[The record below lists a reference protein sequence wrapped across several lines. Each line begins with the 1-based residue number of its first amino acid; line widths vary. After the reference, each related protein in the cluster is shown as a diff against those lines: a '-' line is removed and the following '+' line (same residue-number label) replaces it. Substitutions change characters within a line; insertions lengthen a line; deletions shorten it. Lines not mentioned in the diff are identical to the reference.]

1 MHGTSLKHINCF
13 FLFLLLIAFCQ
24 PVSAQITPAQASELL
39 AERGVN
45 EDTLR
50 ARLIKKGFDPDQI
63 QPDQIPEFQ
72 GVIVQT
78 IKEIEEDQQRS
89 KPSVPTKT
97 LNPDVNPA
105 KKDIVATEK
114 PEITPP
120 PPPIVE
126 VKKIPIYGQ
135 EIFKNNSV
143 AVYQKADEMSP
154 TDDYILGVGDKLGI
168 VGFGRSQFDQILDIG
183 GDGFVKP
190 SMGGTQLPRILLKG
204 LKFGDAK
211 ELLFQRFS
219 QYNLIN
225 RGEFQVT
232 LNKPRNISVNVL
244 GEAMTTGTFTLPAFN
259 TAFNVLSAAGG
270 PTDIGSVRRIK
281 VISGSNV
288 RILDVY
294 EFMNDPGV
302 AKNFFLQNNDFIHV
316 PVAEKVV
323 EIEGAITR
331 PMAYE
336 LLDKENLSQLIKYA
350 GGTKAN
356 GYLSDV
362 KVTRYLDDKQVI
374 TNVNFRELAASGGD
388 YVLYNGDKVEIK
400 TIEDNTLNFVNVS
413 GAVYFQGK
421 YERRPGMRVADL
433 LNQSKLKS
441 EARLDYAYLLKFQQ
455 DSTYRYQRINLQSIL
470 DNPSSSENN
479 ELSNGDQ
486 LQVMTLKSYV
496 DPSSFSIAGAV
507 RNPDTFA
514 ITTDGNLKLEDA
526 ILLAGGLLVDAED
539 NGYIFRQNPSEPK
552 RAEYIQINIREAF
565 DHPGSNA
572 NVEIKAGDQIRV
584 FGKSDTR
591 DILTVSV
598 YGAVRSPGTFP
609 FGPDMKLADLVN
621 LAGGFTFGADHDR
634 IDISRSE
641 YGDGREVK
649 ITQYTTQLPS
659 DFGLKD
665 SGNTSFKLEPFD
677 NVYIRNIPQFE
688 PQSTVFI
695 KGEVRYPGTYPILR
709 DKERIS
715 DLIERA
721 GGISGQAFPGGA
733 KLYRQGDSTGLVVI
747 NLQEILQNKSI
758 PSNVILLNGD
768 IIEIPKTRDLVTIGG
783 LVNLNEAYSE
793 GFLTGEK
800 RISVAFRGE
809 KSAKYYIEHFAAG
822 VNKKGSV
829 KEIKVQYA
837 DGGVERTTQFLF
849 FNHYPKVKRGS
860 FITVG
865 AKEIPLPTD
874 KNEKHVDWET
884 VFKDTLTQ
892 ATAVLTL
899 IILVDQLGK

>member
-1 MHGTSLKHINCF
+1 MHCTRLKHISCF
-13 FLFLLLIAFCQ
+13 FLFLLLIAFYR

-50 ARLIKKGFDPDQI
+50 ARLIKKGYDPDQI
-63 QPDQIPEFQ
+63 QPDQIAEFQ

-78 IKEIEEDQQRS
+78 IKEIEADQQNS
-89 KPSVPTKT
+89 KASVPIKT

-105 KKDIVATEK
+105 KKDIVVVEK
-114 PEITPP
+114 PEVPP
-120 PPPIVE
+120 PPPAPVE
-126 VKKIPIYGQ
+126 VKKTPIYGQ
-135 EIFKNNSV
+135 EIFRNNSV
-143 AVYQKADEMSP
+143 AVYQKADEVPPS
-154 TDDYILGVGDKLGI
+154 DDYILGVGDKIGI
-168 VGFGRSQFDQILDIG
+168 VGFGRSAFDEILEIG
-183 GDGFVKP
+183 PDGFVKP
-190 SMGGTQLPRILLKG
+190 SKDLPRIILKG
-204 LKFGDAK
+204 LKFGEAK
-211 ELLFQRFS
+211 ELLFQRYK
-219 QYNLIN
+219 QYYLID

-232 LNKPRNISVNVL
+232 LNKPRNISINVL
-244 GEAMTTGTFTLPAFN
+244 GEAKTTGTFTLPAFN

-288 RILDVY
+288 RVLDVY

-323 EIEGAITR
+323 EIDGAITR

-350 GGTKAN
+350 GGVKAN

-400 TIEDNTLNFVNVS
+400 TIENIALNFVDIS

-421 YERRPGMRVADL
+421 YERRPGMRIADL
-433 LNQSKLKS
+433 LNQSKLRP
-441 EARLDYAYLLKFQQ
+441 EARLDFGFLLKFQQ
-455 DSTYRYQRINLQSIL
+455 DSTYKYQRVNLKTIV
-470 DNPSSSENN
+470 DNPSSSENI
-479 ELSNGDQ
+479 ELSNGDK
-486 LQVMTLKSYV
+486 LQVMALKSYI
-496 DPSSFSIAGAV
+496 DPSSFSIVGAV

-526 ILLAGGLLVDAED
+526 ILLAGGLLIDAED
-539 NGYIFRQNPSEPK
+539 HGYIIRQNPSEPK
-552 RAEYIQINIREAF
+552 RAEYIQVNIREAF
-565 DHPGSNA
+565 NSPDSDA
-572 NVEIKAGDQIRV
+572 NVQIKAGDQIRV
-584 FGKSDTR
+584 FGKGDLR

-598 YGAVRSPGTFP
+598 FGAVRIPGTYP
-609 FGPDMKLADLVN
+609 YGPEMNLADLVN
-621 LAGGFTFGADHDR
+621 LAGGFTFGSDHDR

-641 YGDGREVK
+641 YGDGKEVK
-649 ITQYTTQLPS
+649 ITQYTTKLPS

-665 SGNTSFKLEPFD
+665 TGDTSFKLEPFD

-688 PQSTVFI
+688 PQSTVYI

-721 GGISGQAFPGGA
+721 GGLSGQAFPGGA

-747 NLQEILQNKSI
+747 NLQEILQNKNI
-758 PSNVILLNGD
+758 PSNVILLNSD
-768 IIEIPKTRDLVTIGG
+768 ILEIPKTRDLVTIGG

-809 KSAKYYIEHFAAG
+809 KNAKYYINHFAAG
-822 VNKKGSV
+822 VNKKGST

-849 FNHYPKVKRGS
+849 FTHYPKVKRGS

-865 AKEIPLPTD
+865 PKEIPLPTD

>member
-1 MHGTSLKHINCF
+1 MHSISLKHISWF
-13 FLFLLLIAFCQ
+13 ILFLVLIAYCQ

-63 QPDQIPEFQ
+63 QPDQIAEFQ

-78 IKEIEEDQQRS
+78 IKEIEEDQQNS
-89 KPSVPTKT
+89 KVNVPIKT

-105 KKDIVATEK
+105 KKDIVVTEK
-114 PEITPP
+114 PEIPPP

-126 VKKIPIYGQ
+126 VKKTPIYGQ
-135 EIFKNNSV
+135 EIFRNNSV
-143 AVYQKADEMSP
+143 AVYQKADEVPPS
-154 TDDYILGVGDKLGI
+154 DDYILGVGDKIGI
-168 VGFGRSQFDQILDIG
+168 VGFGRSAFDEILEIG
-183 GDGFVKP
+183 PDGFVKP
-190 SMGGTQLPRILLKG
+190 SKDLPRIILKG

-211 ELLFQRFS
+211 ELLFQRYK
-219 QYNLIN
+219 QYYLID

-244 GEAMTTGTFTLPAFN
+244 GEAVTTGTFTLPAFN

-294 EFMNDPGV
+294 EFMNNPGV

-323 EIEGAITR
+323 QIEGAITR

-336 LLDKENLSQLIKYA
+336 LLDNENLSQLIKYA
-350 GGTKAN
+350 GGAKAN

-374 TNVNFRELAASGGD
+374 TNVNFRELTASGGD

-400 TIEDNTLNFVNVS
+400 TIEDNALNFVDVS
-413 GAVYFQGK
+413 GAVYFQGR
-421 YERRPGMRVADL
+421 YERRSGMRVADL
-433 LNQSKLKS
+433 LHQSKLKP

-455 DSTYRYQRINLQSIL
+455 DSTYRYQRINLQMVL
-470 DNPSSSENN
+470 DNPSSTENI
-479 ELSNGDQ
+479 ELANGDQ

-496 DPSSFSIAGAV
+496 DASSFSISGAV
-507 RNPDTFA
+507 RSPDTFA

-539 NGYIFRQNPSEPK
+539 RGYIIRQNPSEPK
-552 RAEYIQINIREAF
+552 RAEYIQINIREAY
-565 DHPGSNA
+565 DHPDSDS
-572 NVEIKAGDQIRV
+572 NVEIRGGDQIKV
-584 FGKSDTR
+584 FRKGDTR

-598 YGAVRSPGTFP
+598 YGAVRSPGTFSY
-609 FGPDMKLADLVN
+609 GPDMMLADLVN

-659 DFGLKD
+659 DFGLND
-665 SGNTSFKLEPFD
+665 SGNSSFKLEPFD

-733 KLYRQGDSTGLVVI
+733 KLFRQGDSTGLVVI
-747 NLQEILQNKSI
+747 NLQEILQNKNI

-809 KSAKYYIEHFAAG
+809 KSAKYYIDHFAAG
-822 VNKKGSV
+822 INKKGSV

-865 AKEIPLPTD
+865 AKEIPLPSD

>member
-1 MHGTSLKHINCF
+1 MRGTSLKHISCF
-13 FLFLLLIAFCQ
+13 FLFLLLIAFCR

-63 QPDQIPEFQ
+63 QPDQIAEFQ
-72 GVIVQT
+72 GVVAQT
-78 IKEIEEDQQRS
+78 IKEIEEDQQ
-89 KPSVPTKT
+89 KVQATVLTKT

-105 KKDIVATEK
+105 KKEIVATEK
-114 PEITPP
+114 PVILPP
-120 PPPIVE
+120 PPSPVE
-126 VKKIPIYGQ
+126 VKKTPIYGQ
-135 EIFKNNSV
+135 EIFKNNSI
-143 AVYQKADEMSP
+143 AIYQKADEVPPS
-154 TDDYILGVGDKLGI
+154 DDYILGVGDKIGI
-168 VGFGRSQFDQILDIG
+168 VGFGRSAFDEILEIG
-183 GDGFVKP
+183 PDGFVKP
-190 SMGGTQLPRILLKG
+190 SKDLPRIILKG

-211 ELLFQRFS
+211 ELLFQRYK
-219 QYNLIN
+219 QYYLID

-244 GEAMTTGTFTLPAFN
+244 GEAKTPGTYTLPAFN

-281 VISGSNV
+281 VISGSIV
-288 RILDVY
+288 RMLDVY

-336 LLDKENLSQLIKYA
+336 LLDKENLSQLIKFA
-350 GGTKAN
+350 GGVKAN
-356 GYLSDV
+356 GYLADV

-374 TNVNFRELAASGGD
+374 TNINFRELAASGGD

-400 TIEDNTLNFVNVS
+400 TIEDNSLNFVNIS
-413 GAVYFQGK
+413 GSVYFQGK

-433 LNQSKLKS
+433 LNQSKLKP

-455 DSTYRYQRINLQSIL
+455 DSTFRYQRINLQSVL
-470 DNPSSSENN
+470 DNPSSADNI

-507 RNPDTFA
+507 RNPDTFT

-526 ILLAGGLLVDAED
+526 ILLAGGLLIDAED
-539 NGYIFRQNPSEPK
+539 HGYIIRQNPSEPK

-565 DHPGSNA
+565 DSPGSEA
-572 NVEIKAGDQIRV
+572 NVQIKAGDQIKV
-584 FGKSDTR
+584 FAKGDMR
-591 DILTVSV
+591 DILTVAV
-598 YGAVRSPGTFP
+598 YGAVRNPGAYP
-609 FGPDMKLADLVN
+609 YGPDMKLADLIN
-621 LAGGFTFGADHDR
+621 LAGGFKFGADHDR

-641 YGDGREVK
+641 YGEGKDVK
-649 ITQYTTQLPS
+649 ITQYTTKLPV
-659 DFGLKD
+659 DFGLND
-665 SGNTSFKLEPFD
+665 SGNASFKLEPFD

-688 PQSTVFI
+688 PQSTVNI

-715 DLIERA
+715 ELIIRA
-721 GGISGQAFPGGA
+721 GGLSGEAFPGGA
-733 KLYRQGDSTGLVVI
+733 KLFRQGDSTGLVVI
-747 NLQEILQNKSI
+747 NLQEILHNKNL
-758 PSNVILLNGD
+758 PSNVVLLNGD
-768 IIEIPKTRDLVTIGG
+768 ILEIPKTRDLVTIGG

-809 KSAKYYIEHFAAG
+809 KSAKYYINHFAAG

-837 DGGVERTTQFLF
+837 DGGVERTTQFLI

-865 AKEIPLPTD
+865 AKEVSLPTD
-874 KNEKHVDWET
+874 KNDKHIDWET
-884 VFKDTLTQ
+884 VLKDTLTQ